1 MLLMFIYFM
10 RIEREKLSFKQQPVY
25 INFMVHKINTLRIS
39 LIVCKLGHVEY
50 VDVRLNLN
58 TPKT

>member
-10 RIEREKLSFKQQPVY
+10 RIELEKLSFKQQPFY
-25 INFMVHKINTLRIS
+25 ISFMAHKINTLRIS
-39 LIVCKLGHVEY
+39 LIACKLGHVEY
-50 VDVRLNLN
+50 VDVPLSLN